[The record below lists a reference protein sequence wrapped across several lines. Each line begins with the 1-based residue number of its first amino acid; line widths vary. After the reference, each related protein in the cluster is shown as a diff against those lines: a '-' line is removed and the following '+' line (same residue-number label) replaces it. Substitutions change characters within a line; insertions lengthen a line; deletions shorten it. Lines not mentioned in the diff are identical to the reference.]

1 LNEVPLPVPENP
13 RGAAFATALL
23 YFAPTFVAFM
33 KRIFVIFPLVLALLQ
48 VACKKDDLRGWT
60 FYQEPPPPL
69 TIVSTGY
76 TVKNC
81 IPPFPVTFRQETQ
94 NKLGTVRYFW
104 DFGDGSSSTDQF
116 PNHTYAL
123 PGTYKVKYRVSNEI
137 SADSLEFNLTELQQ
151 ASIPVQADFLY
162 SHTNNNSFAPTK
174 VLFTNAS
181 RGGNLFYWY
190 FGDGQE
196 NANESPEHVFSAAG
210 TYNVRLRA
218 TCSSGATNE
227 TVRQVFVQPAPR
239 RVVLDSIT
247 LMLPSGFRN
256 VPVFIEFYH
265 NTTPIGRTRTISPS
279 SYPFKFRRPGDF
291 PGGYI
296 FDFVQF
302 SGNEAFKFI
311 IWRDNGANPPT
322 PINEVLLATSF
333 IQNRYYPR
341 KYPQVEP
348 IPAVTD
354 LFLDL
359 YLDY

>member
-1 LNEVPLPVPENP
+1 M
-13 RGAAFATALL
+13 RLL
-23 YFAPTFVAFM
+23 YFAPSLSACM
-33 KRIFVIFPLVLALLQ
+33 KRFFGSFHLLLVLLLA
-48 VACKKDDLRGWT
+48 ACKKDDLRGWT

-81 IPPFPVTFRQETQ
+81 IPPYPVTFRQETQ

-137 SADSLEFNLTELQQ
+137 SSDSLEFNLTELQQ
-151 ASIPVQADFLY
+151 ASIPVQADFSY

-196 NANESPEHVFSAAG
+196 NANESPEHVFTTAG

-227 TVRQVFVQPAPR
+227 TIRQVFVQPAPR

-265 NTTPIGRTRTISPS
+265 NTTAIGRTRTISPS

-333 IQNRYYPR
+333 IQNRFYPR